1 MMSTHA
7 VTTTMKTHAPARSAV
22 RSNAAARGGRA
33 VVRAS
38 ERVDGGIYKEPS
50 QGFTDEVIEE
60 VLADFPEEGIADV
73 LEGMILVL
81 AGGYRVL
88 DVRAKSEIEFVG
100 NYPRDQLNGSKFIE
114 CPIINATRRYDS
126 EKGEKVYQQTINDD
140 FKAQVEQ
147 LFPDK
152 EAKII
157 VGCSDGRNRT
167 LQALE
172 FLEEM
177 GYTNI
182 VGLRGGYNM
191 WNRQ

>member
-22 RSNAAARGGRA
+22 RSNAASRGVRPARGGRA

-81 AGGYRVL
+81 AGGYRIL
-88 DVRAKSEIEFVG
+88 DVRAK
-100 NYPRDQLNGSKFIE
+100 
-114 CPIINATRRYDS
+114 T
-126 EKGEKVYQQTINDD
+126 
-140 FKAQVEQ
+140 
-147 LFPDK
+147 
-152 EAKII
+152 KII
-157 VGCSDGRNRT
+157 PSRRCSRISRRKGSR
-167 LQALE
+167 AP
-172 FLEEM
+172 
-177 GYTNI
+177 
-182 VGLRGGYNM
+182 
-191 WNRQ
+191 